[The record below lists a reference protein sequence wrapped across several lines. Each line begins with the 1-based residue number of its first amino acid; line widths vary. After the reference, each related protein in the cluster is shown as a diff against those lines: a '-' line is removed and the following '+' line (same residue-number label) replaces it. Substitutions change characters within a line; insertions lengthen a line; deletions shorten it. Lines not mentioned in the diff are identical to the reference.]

1 MMPDFL
7 HIALL
12 ISMGFIALALILV
25 FIRVIS
31 APDTNNRIIT
41 LDLTASIAIGFT
53 LIFSVLS
60 NKTIYFDI
68 PIIIALISFIGTVA
82 LSIYLKNKK

>member
-1 MMPDFL
+1 MPDFL

-12 ISMGFIALALILV
+12 ISMGFITLALILV

-31 APDTNNRIIT
+31 APDTNNIVIS
-41 LDLTASIAIGFT
+41 LDLVASISVGFI
-53 LIFSVLS
+53 LIFSAISDNAV
-60 NKTIYFDI
+60 YFDI

-82 LSIYLKNKK
+82 LSIYLKNKQ

>member
-1 MMPDFL
+1 MMPNFL

-12 ISMGFIALALILV
+12 ISMGLIALAFILV

-31 APDTNNRIIT
+31 APDTNNRVIT
-41 LDLTASIAIGFT
+41 LDLTASIAIGFI
-53 LIFSVLS
+53 LIFSALS
-60 NKTIYFDI
+60 DKTIYFDI

-82 LSIYLKNKK
+82 LSIYLRKKQ

>member
-1 MMPDFL
+1 MMPSFL

-12 ISMGFIALALILV
+12 ISMGLIALAFILV

-41 LDLTASIAIGFT
+41 LDLTASIAIGFI
-53 LIFSVLS
+53 LIFSALS
-60 NKTIYFDI
+60 DKTVYFDI

>member
-1 MMPDFL
+1 MPDFL

>member
-1 MMPDFL
+1 M
-7 HIALL
+7 L
-12 ISMGFIALALILV
+12 ISMGLIALAFILV

-31 APDTNNRIIT
+31 APDTNNRVIT
-41 LDLTASIAIGFT
+41 LDLTASIAIGFI

-60 NKTIYFDI
+60 DKTVYFDI

-82 LSIYLKNKK
+82 LSIYLRKKQ